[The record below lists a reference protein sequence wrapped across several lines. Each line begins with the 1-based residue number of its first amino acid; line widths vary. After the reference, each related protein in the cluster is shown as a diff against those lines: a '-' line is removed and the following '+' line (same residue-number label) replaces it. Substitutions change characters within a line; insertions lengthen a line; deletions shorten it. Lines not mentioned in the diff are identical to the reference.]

1 VWCVVDTGAV
11 VQKMMSNFDFNQ
23 LPNNVLTVE
32 LPSNMQILHHHPNNG
47 TVQVRFYY
55 YAGQH
60 EKKTQV
66 VPLQGAA
73 AELGLSS
80 RRLHSC
86 SGSDLFAV
94 QRGISELILGSDTQR
109 QEINLLACSVALE
122 MATNAAA
129 MSAESH
135 LEDTATPVNRPT
147 VFKGALSPGQRLEKL
162 LGCLDDDSLE
172 EIQAV
177 LESSR
182 KLGFHTLEQL
192 SAIIELYRN
201 STPKKTQND

>member
-1 VWCVVDTGAV
+1 
-11 VQKMMSNFDFNQ
+11 
-23 LPNNVLTVE
+23 
-32 LPSNMQILHHHPNNG
+32 MQILHHHPNNG
-47 TVQVRFYY
+47 VVQVRFYY

-60 EKKTQV
+60 EKKTEV
-66 VPLQGAA
+66 VPLQGAS

-86 SGSDLFAV
+86 SGSDLFAI
-94 QRGISELILGSDTQR
+94 QRGISELILGSETQR

-122 MATNAAA
+122 QATHVNSMATSHVEEA
-129 MSAESH
+129 M
-135 LEDTATPVNRPT
+135 TPVNRPT

-162 LGCLDDDSLE
+162 LDGLEDESLE

-192 SAIIELYRN
+192 AAIIELYRN
-201 STPKKTQND
+201 STKHE

>member
-1 VWCVVDTGAV
+1 MWCVVDTGAV
-11 VQKMMSNFDFNQ
+11 VQKMMSNYDFNQ

-60 EKKTQV
+60 EKKTEV

-86 SGSDLFAV
+86 SGSDLFAI
-94 QRGISELILGSDTQR
+94 QRGISELILGSETQR

-122 MATNAAA
+122 MATHEAPAANVLN
-129 MSAESH
+129 H
-135 LEDTATPVNRPT
+135 LEASTTPANRPT

-162 LGCLDDDSLE
+162 LECLSDESLE

-201 STPKKTQND
+201 STKQS